1 MNKLFK
7 FKKRSVALVL
17 AVTLV
22 GALSPLAPTN
32 AAAKKSGGEIT
43 VGVFNSLLSSC
54 YSPNASNSA
63 LGIMRSVY
71 EGLFEQKRDGV
82 LSPNLA
88 ESVTPS
94 ADYKTWTVKLRSGI
108 KFHDG
113 TPLGIAE
120 LITNIEA
127 SRGTY
132 FAATAAKL
140 GLAGALAAAG
150 HTLSSGIPFVANIK
164 SVTATGPLSAAIS
177 LFNGQVDFDETLY
190 ASGRQF
196 VRSGSDIKDP
206 TKCATAGKGTGPFMF
221 QKLTPTEVV
230 LVRNPNY
237 WRKDADGVQLPYLDK
252 ITFKYVNNASQ
263 RVKGLK
269 SGELAAIGFTSASEA
284 KFLVAAKAVKGAT
297 LVMSPADYYAMSMFN
312 HAIEPF
318 NNINARK
325 AVTYAYDTERLYAQ
339 FNCFKGTCFGEVPES
354 IVGKNNVMYNKKSF
368 ITYDLAKAKAAVAA
382 YKKDTGKD
390 LTFTTPADTSAEAQA
405 TAKLVKQMMKAA
417 GIVMNIST
425 EDTATI
431 TSKAF
436 PTPTSGKVNEY
447 QLYPTTLFEGTGT
460 GFTLPFLQS
469 NGFAAPNNQFLAA
482 MGPLAPLFGG
492 FGRVIN
498 PARCAD
504 KTQDA
509 LVWAAQFDTTATRK
523 ANLLKLTE
531 YLQSTAAVLPSPSI
545 QYGWAFNENVKG
557 YEKFQLASGGS
568 PKPVSNAGASWGGV
582 YLEK

>member
-1 MNKLFK
+1 MKNLFT
-7 FKKRSVALVL
+7 FKKRSVAIAL

-22 GALSPLAPTN
+22 ASLSPLAPTN
-32 AAAKKSGGEIT
+32 AAAKKSGGELT

-71 EGLFEQKRDGV
+71 EGLFEQRRDGT

-94 ADYKTWTVKLRSGI
+94 SDYKTWTVKLRSGI

-113 TPLGIAE
+113 TPLDVTA

-132 FAATAAKL
+132 FASVAAKA
-140 GLAGALAAAG
+140 GLAGALGAAG

-164 SVTATGPLSAAIS
+164 AVTATGSLSAAIS
-177 LFNGQVDFDETLY
+177 LWNGQKDFDETLF

-196 VRSGSDIKDP
+196 VRAISDIQNP
-206 TKCATAGKGTGPFMF
+206 TQCATAGKGTGPFMF
-221 QKLTPTEVV
+221 QKLTPTQVV

-252 ITFKYVNNASQ
+252 ITFNYVNNASQ

-269 SGELAAIGFTSASEA
+269 SGTLDAAGFGGGEA
-284 KFLVAAKAVKGAT
+284 KQVFAAKSVKGAT
-297 LVMSPADYYAMSMFN
+297 LVLSPADYYGWSMFN

-318 NNINARK
+318 NNVNARK
-325 AVTYAYDTERLYAQ
+325 AVAYAYDANRLFEQ
-339 FNCFKGTCFGEVPES
+339 FNCYKGTCLGEAPTS
-354 IVGKNNVMYNKKSF
+354 IVGKNNIMYNKKSF
-368 ITYDLAKAKAAVAA
+368 ITYDLAKAKAAAAA
-382 YKKDTGKD
+382 YKKDTGKA
-390 LTFTTPADTSAEAQA
+390 LTFSFPADASADSQA
-405 TAKLVKQMMKAA
+405 SAKVFKQMMKAA
-417 GIVMNIST
+417 GITANIST

-431 TSKAF
+431 TDRAF
-436 PTPTSGKVNEY
+436 PSPTSGKVNPY
-447 QLYPTTLFEGTGT
+447 QLYPTTLAEGTGT
-460 GFTLPFLQS
+460 SFTLPFLQS
-469 NGFAAPNNQFLAA
+469 NSYAAPGNQFLGA
-482 MGPLAPLFGG
+482 MGALAPLFGG

-498 PARCAD
+498 PARFSD

-509 LVWAAQFDTTATRK
+509 LVWAAQYDTTATRK
-523 ANLLKLTE
+523 ANLMKLTE
-531 YLQSTAAVLPSPSI
+531 YLQSNASVLAGSATQI
-545 QYGWAFNENVKG
+545 GWAFNANVKG
-557 YEKFQLASGGS
+557 YEKFQLAAGGS
-568 PKPVSNAGASWGGV
+568 PKPVSNAGTQWVGV
-582 YLEK
+582 YIEK

>member
-1 MNKLFK
+1 MNKSFK
-7 FKKRSVALVL
+7 GSRRKIAAVMAIALV
-17 AVTLV
+17 ASF
-22 GALSPLAPTN
+22 SPIASIDAAP
-32 AAAKKSGGEIT
+32 KKSGGELT

-71 EGLFEQKRDGV
+71 EGMFEQKRDGS
-82 LSPNLA
+82 LSPNLL
-88 ESVTPS
+88 ESISPS
-94 ADYKTWTVKLRSGI
+94 ADYKTWTVKLRDGI

-113 TPLGIAE
+113 TSLGIKA

-127 SRGTY
+127 SRGTV
-132 FAATAAKL
+132 FAQIAATK
-140 GLAGALAAAG
+140 GPAAAQAAAL

-164 SVTATGPLSAAIS
+164 KVTATGALSAAIE
-177 LFNGQVDFDETLY
+177 LWNGQIDFDQTLF

-196 VRSGSDIKDP
+196 VRAESDIANP
-206 TKCATAGKGTGPFMF
+206 AQCATAGKGTGPFMF

-252 ITFKYVNNASQ
+252 ITFKYVNAASQ

-269 SGELAAIGFTSASEA
+269 SGTLDAIGFTSAAEA

-297 LVMSPADYYAMSMFN
+297 LLMSPSDYYAMSMFN

-325 AVTYAYDTERLYAQ
+325 AVAYAYDAARIHAQ
-339 FNCFKGTCFGEVPES
+339 LNCFKGTCFGEVPKS
-354 IVGKNNVMYNKKSF
+354 IVGKNNIMYNEKSF

-390 LTFTTPADTSAEAQA
+390 LTFTTPADTSPEAQA
-405 TAKLVKQMMKAA
+405 SAKLVKQMMKAA
-417 GIVMNIST
+417 GITMNIST

-436 PTPTSGKVNEY
+436 PSPSSGKVNEY

-460 GFTLPFLQS
+460 SFTLPFLQS
-469 NGFAAPNNQFLAA
+469 NSFAAPNNQFLAG
-482 MGPLAPLFGG
+482 MGALAPLFGG

-498 PARCAD
+498 PARFAD

-509 LVWAAQFDTTATRK
+509 LVWAAQYDTTATRK

-531 YLQSTAAVLPSPSI
+531 YLQSTAAVLPGPSI

-557 YEKFQLASGGS
+557 YEKFQLAAGGA
-568 PKPVSNAGASWGGV
+568 PKPVSNAGAAWVGV
-582 YLEK
+582 YIEK

>member
-1 MNKLFK
+1 MNKSFK
-7 FKKRSVALVL
+7 GSRRKVAAVMAIALV
-17 AVTLV
+17 ASF
-22 GALSPLAPTN
+22 SPIASIDAAP
-32 AAAKKSGGEIT
+32 KKSGGELT

-71 EGLFEQKRDGV
+71 EGMFEQKRDGT
-82 LSPNLA
+82 LSPNLL
-88 ESVTPS
+88 ESISPS
-94 ADYKTWTVKLRSGI
+94 ADYKTWTVKLRDGI

-113 TPLGIAE
+113 TSLGIKA

-127 SRGTY
+127 TRGTV
-132 FAATAAKL
+132 FAQIAATK
-140 GLAGALAAAG
+140 GAAAAQAAAL

-164 SVTATGPLSAAIS
+164 KVTATGALSAAIE
-177 LFNGQVDFDETLY
+177 LWNGQIDFDQTLF

-196 VRSGSDIKDP
+196 VRAESDIANP
-206 TKCATAGKGTGPFMF
+206 AQCTTAGKGTGPFMF

-252 ITFKYVNNASQ
+252 ITFKYVNAASQ

-269 SGELAAIGFTSASEA
+269 SGALDAIGFTSAAEA

-297 LVMSPADYYAMSMFN
+297 LLMSPSDYYAMSMFN

-325 AVTYAYDTERLYAQ
+325 AVAYAYDAARIHAQ
-339 FNCFKGTCFGEVPES
+339 LNCFKGTCFGEVPKS
-354 IVGKNNVMYNKKSF
+354 IVGKNNIMYSEKSF

-390 LTFTTPADTSAEAQA
+390 LTFTTPADTSPEAQA
-405 TAKLVKQMMKAA
+405 SAKLVKQMMKAA
-417 GIVMNIST
+417 GITMNIST

-431 TSKAF
+431 TAKAF
-436 PTPTSGKVNEY
+436 PSPSSGKVNEY

-460 GFTLPFLQS
+460 SFTLPFLQS
-469 NGFAAPNNQFLAA
+469 NSFAAPNNQFLAG
-482 MGPLAPLFGG
+482 MGALAPLFGG

-498 PARCAD
+498 PARFAD

-509 LVWAAQFDTTATRK
+509 LVWAAQYDTTATRK

-531 YLQSTAAVLPSPSI
+531 YLQSTAAVLPGPSI

-557 YEKFQLASGGS
+557 YEKFQLAAGGA
-568 PKPVSNAGASWGGV
+568 PKPVSNAGAAWVGV
-582 YLEK
+582 YIEK

>member
-1 MNKLFK
+1 MNKSFK
-7 FKKRSVALVL
+7 GSRRKIAAVMAIALV
-17 AVTLV
+17 ASF
-22 GALSPLAPTN
+22 SPIASIDAAP
-32 AAAKKSGGEIT
+32 KKSGGELT

-71 EGLFEQKRDGV
+71 EGMFEQKRDGS
-82 LSPNLA
+82 LSPNLL
-88 ESVTPS
+88 ESISPS
-94 ADYKTWTVKLRSGI
+94 ADYKTWTVKLRDGI

-113 TPLGIAE
+113 TSLGIKA

-132 FAATAAKL
+132 FASVAATKGVAVAQ
-140 GLAGALAAAG
+140 AAAL

-164 SVTATGPLSAAIS
+164 KVTATGALSAAIE
-177 LFNGQVDFDETLY
+177 LWNGQIDFDQTLF

-196 VRSGSDIKDP
+196 VRAESDITNP
-206 TKCATAGKGTGPFMF
+206 AQCATAGKGTGPFMF

-252 ITFKYVNNASQ
+252 ITFKYVNAASQ

-269 SGELAAIGFTSASEA
+269 SGTLDAIGFTSAAEA

-297 LVMSPADYYAMSMFN
+297 LLMSPSDYYAMSMFN

-325 AVTYAYDTERLYAQ
+325 AVAYAYDAARIHAQ
-339 FNCFKGTCFGEVPES
+339 LNCFKGTCFGEVPKS
-354 IVGKNNVMYNKKSF
+354 IVGKNNIMYNEKSF

-390 LTFTTPADTSAEAQA
+390 LTFTTPADTSPEAQA
-405 TAKLVKQMMKAA
+405 SAKLVKQMMKAA
-417 GIVMNIST
+417 GLTMNIST

-431 TSKAF
+431 TAKAF
-436 PTPTSGKVNEY
+436 PSPSSGKVNEY
-447 QLYPTTLFEGTGT
+447 QLYPTTLVEGTGT
-460 GFTLPFLQS
+460 SFTLPFLQS
-469 NGFAAPNNQFLAA
+469 NSFAAPNNQFLAG
-482 MGPLAPLFGG
+482 MGALAPLFGG

-498 PARCAD
+498 PARFAD

-509 LVWAAQFDTTATRK
+509 LVWAAQYDTTATRK

-531 YLQSTAAVLPSPSI
+531 YLQSTAAVLPGPSI

-557 YEKFQLASGGS
+557 YEKFQLAAGGA
-568 PKPVSNAGASWGGV
+568 PKPVSNAGAAWVGV
-582 YLEK
+582 YIEK

>member
-1 MNKLFK
+1 M
-7 FKKRSVALVL
+7 KKIFNEGRRKVAAVMAIALV
-17 AVTLV
+17 ASF
-22 GALSPLAPTN
+22 SPIASIDAAP
-32 AAAKKSGGEIT
+32 KKSGGELT

-63 LGIMRSVY
+63 LGIMRAVY
-71 EGLFEQKRDGV
+71 EGMFELKRDGT
-82 LSPNLA
+82 LSPNLL
-88 ESVTPS
+88 ESITPS
-94 ADYKTWTVKLRSGI
+94 ADYKTWTLKLRDGI

-113 TPLGIAE
+113 TSLGIKA

-127 SRGTY
+127 TRGRY
-132 FAATAAKL
+132 FAGVAATKGIAVAQ
-140 GLAGALAAAG
+140 AAAL

-164 SVTATGPLSAAIS
+164 SVTPTGTLSAVIE
-177 LFNGQVDFDETLY
+177 LWNGQIDFDQTLY

-196 VRSGSDIKDP
+196 VRAESDITNP
-206 TKCATAGKGTGPFMF
+206 TQCNTGGKGTGPFMF

-252 ITFKYVNNASQ
+252 ITFKYVNAASQ

-269 SGELAAIGFTSASEA
+269 SGTLDAIGFTSAAEA
-284 KFLVAAKAVKGAT
+284 KFLVAAKSVKGAT
-297 LVMSPADYYAMSMFN
+297 LLMSPPDYYAMSMFN

-325 AVTYAYDTERLYAQ
+325 AVAYAYDTARVQAQ
-339 FNCFKGTCFGEVPES
+339 LNCFKGTCFGEVPKS
-354 IVGKNNVMYNKKSF
+354 IVGKNNIMYNEKSF

-390 LTFTTPADTSAEAQA
+390 LTFSVPADTSPEAQA
-405 TAKLVKQMMKAA
+405 SAKLVKQMMKAA
-417 GIVMNIST
+417 GIMMNIST

-436 PTPTSGKVNEY
+436 PSPSSGKVNEY

-460 GFTLPFLQS
+460 SFTLPFLQS
-469 NGFAAPNNQFLAA
+469 NSFAAPNNQFLAA
-482 MGPLAPLFGG
+482 MGALAPLFGG

-498 PARCAD
+498 PARFAD

-509 LVWAAQFDTTATRK
+509 LVWAAQYDTTATRK

-531 YLQSTAAVLPSPSI
+531 YLQSTAAVLPGPSI

-557 YEKFQLASGGS
+557 YEKFQLAAGGA
-568 PKPVSNAGASWGGV
+568 PKPISNAGAAWVGV
-582 YLEK
+582 YIEK

>member
-1 MNKLFK
+1 MNKSFK
-7 FKKRSVALVL
+7 GSRRKIAAVMAIALV
-17 AVTLV
+17 ASF
-22 GALSPLAPTN
+22 SPIASIDAAP
-32 AAAKKSGGEIT
+32 KKSGGELT

-71 EGLFEQKRDGV
+71 EGMFEQKRDGS
-82 LSPNLA
+82 LSPNLL
-88 ESVTPS
+88 ESISPS
-94 ADYKTWTVKLRSGI
+94 ADYKTWTVKLRDGI

-113 TPLGIAE
+113 TSLGIKA

-127 SRGTY
+127 SRGTV
-132 FAATAAKL
+132 FAQIAATK
-140 GLAGALAAAG
+140 GPAAAQAAAL

-164 SVTATGPLSAAIS
+164 KVTATGALSAAIE
-177 LFNGQVDFDETLY
+177 LWNGQIDFDQTLF

-196 VRSGSDIKDP
+196 VRAESDIANP
-206 TKCATAGKGTGPFMF
+206 AQCATAGKGTGPFMF

-252 ITFKYVNNASQ
+252 ITFKYVNAASQ

-269 SGELAAIGFTSASEA
+269 SGALDAIGFTSAAEA

-297 LVMSPADYYAMSMFN
+297 LLMSPSDYYAMSMFN

-325 AVTYAYDTERLYAQ
+325 AVAYAYDAARIHAQ
-339 FNCFKGTCFGEVPES
+339 LNCFKGTCFGEVPKS
-354 IVGKNNVMYNKKSF
+354 IVGKNNIMYSEKSF

-390 LTFTTPADTSAEAQA
+390 LTFTTPADTSPEAQA
-405 TAKLVKQMMKAA
+405 SAKLVKQMMKAA
-417 GIVMNIST
+417 GITMNIST

-431 TSKAF
+431 TAKAF
-436 PTPTSGKVNEY
+436 PSPSSGKVNEY

-460 GFTLPFLQS
+460 SFTLPFLQS
-469 NGFAAPNNQFLAA
+469 NSFAAPNNQFLAG
-482 MGPLAPLFGG
+482 MGALAPLFGG

-498 PARCAD
+498 PARFAD

-509 LVWAAQFDTTATRK
+509 LVWAAQYDTTATRK

-531 YLQSTAAVLPSPSI
+531 YLQSTAAVLPGPSI

-557 YEKFQLASGGS
+557 YEKFQLAAGGA
-568 PKPVSNAGASWGGV
+568 PKPVSNAGAAWVGV
-582 YLEK
+582 YIEK

>member
-1 MNKLFK
+1 MNKSFK
-7 FKKRSVALVL
+7 GSRRKVAAVMAIALV
-17 AVTLV
+17 ASF
-22 GALSPLAPTN
+22 SPIASIDAAP
-32 AAAKKSGGEIT
+32 KKSGGELT

-63 LGIMRSVY
+63 LGIMRAVY
-71 EGLFEQKRDGV
+71 EGMFEQKRDGS
-82 LSPNLA
+82 LSPNLL
-88 ESVTPS
+88 ESISPS
-94 ADYKTWTVKLRSGI
+94 ADYKTWTVKLRDGI

-113 TPLGIAE
+113 TSLGIKA

-132 FAATAAKL
+132 FASVAATKGVAVAQ
-140 GLAGALAAAG
+140 AAAL

-164 SVTATGPLSAAIS
+164 KVTATGALSAAIE
-177 LFNGQVDFDETLY
+177 LWNGQIDFDQTLF

-196 VRSGSDIKDP
+196 VRAESDIANP
-206 TKCATAGKGTGPFMF
+206 AQCATAGKGTGPFMF

-252 ITFKYVNNASQ
+252 ITFKYVNAASQ

-269 SGELAAIGFTSASEA
+269 SGTLDAIGFTSAAEA

-297 LVMSPADYYAMSMFN
+297 LLMSPPDYYAMSMFN

-325 AVTYAYDTERLYAQ
+325 AVAYAYDAARIHAQ
-339 FNCFKGTCFGEVPES
+339 LNCFKGTCFGEVPKS
-354 IVGKNNVMYNKKSF
+354 IVGKNNIMYNEKSF

-390 LTFTTPADTSAEAQA
+390 LTFTTPADTSPEAQA
-405 TAKLVKQMMKAA
+405 SAKLVKQMMKAA
-417 GIVMNIST
+417 GITMNIST

-431 TSKAF
+431 TAKAF
-436 PTPTSGKVNEY
+436 PSPSSGKVNEY

-460 GFTLPFLQS
+460 SFTLPFLQS
-469 NGFAAPNNQFLAA
+469 NSFAAPNNQFLAA
-482 MGPLAPLFGG
+482 MGALAPTFVG

-498 PARCAD
+498 PARFAD

-509 LVWAAQFDTTATRK
+509 LVWAAQYDTTATRK

-531 YLQSTAAVLPSPSI
+531 YLQSTAAVLPGPSI

-557 YEKFQLASGGS
+557 YEKFQLAAGGA
-568 PKPVSNAGASWGGV
+568 PKPVSNAGAAWVGV
-582 YLEK
+582 YIEK